1 MENIIEKVFS
11 VIEII
16 SFLAAV
22 IVMINGLL
30 YEILGSGM
38 YEKILRWLKIPLSEG
53 EIFKIS
59 YAVLAIFVLVLFLRS
74 KFFNKKRC

>member
-1 MENIIEKVFS
+1 MRNIMEKLLLVINIIS
-11 VIEII
+11 G
-16 SFLAAV
+16 LALAV
-22 IVMINGLL
+22 LAINGFF
-30 YEILGSGM
+30 YEILDSEM
-38 YEKILRWLKIPLSEG
+38 YEKLLRWLKIPWSEG

>member
-16 SFLAAV
+16 FFLAAV

-53 EIFKIS
+53 EMFKIS
-59 YAVLAIFVLVLFLRS
+59 YAVTAIFFLVLFLRS
-74 KFFNKKRC
+74 KFFNRKRC

>member
-1 MENIIEKVFS
+1 MKNIIEKVFS
-11 VIEII
+11 VVEMI
-16 SFLAAV
+16 SFLTLV
-22 IVMINGLL
+22 IVGINGLL
-30 YEILGSGM
+30 HEILGSGM
-38 YEKILRWLKIPLSEG
+38 YEKILRWLKIPWSEG

>member
-1 MENIIEKVFS
+1 MKNIIEKVFS

-38 YEKILRWLKIPLSEG
+38 YEKFLRWIKIPWSEG
-53 EIFKIS
+53 EMFKIS
-59 YAVLAIFVLVLFLRS
+59 YAVAAIFFLVLFLRS
-74 KFFNKKRC
+74 KFFK